1 MTRERMEMYQSNK
14 EEIQE
19 LTYKLAHLR
28 ENMVGNS
35 VILDGRTGIP
45 RPQAVVGVDEDLL
58 QRRRERY
65 QERKAALELDV
76 QERRECEEI
85 ESYIESVTDSLNR
98 RILRM
103 RYIDGMTQQ
112 RIARKVHM
120 SQSAVS
126 KRIEKF
132 FEIL

>member
-65 QERKAALELDV
+65 QERKTVLEL
-76 QERRECEEI
+76 ECEEV
-85 ESYIESVTDSLNR
+85 ENYIENIADGLSR

-120 SQSAVS
+120 SQSAISRKV
-126 KRIEKF
+126 EKF
-132 FEIL
+132 FTEN

>member
-1 MTRERMEMYQSNK
+1 MNRERLEMYQSNR
-14 EEIQE
+14 EEIKE
-19 LTYKLAHLR
+19 LNYKLTHLR

-58 QRRRERY
+58 QRRRERC
-65 QERKAALELDV
+65 QERKTALE
-76 QERRECEEI
+76 QECEEI
-85 ESYIESVTDSLNR
+85 ENYIENITDGLSR

-126 KRIEKF
+126 RKVEKF
-132 FEIL
+132 FAEN

>member
-45 RPQAVVGVDEDLL
+45 RPQAVVGVDEELL

-65 QERKAALELDV
+65 EERKAALE
-76 QERRECEEI
+76 QECEEI
-85 ESYIESVTDSLNR
+85 ESYIESITDSLNR

-120 SQSAVS
+120 SQSAISRKV
-126 KRIEKF
+126 EKF
-132 FEIL
+132 FTEN

>member
-1 MTRERMEMYQSNK
+1 MTRERLEMYQSNK

-19 LTYKLAHLR
+19 LTYKLVHLR

-45 RPQAVVGVDEDLL
+45 RPQAVVGVNEELL

-65 QERKAALELDV
+65 EERKAALE
-76 QERRECEEI
+76 QECEEI
-85 ESYIESVTDSLNR
+85 ESYIESITDSLNR

-120 SQSAVS
+120 SQSAISRKV
-126 KRIEKF
+126 EKF
-132 FEIL
+132 FIEN